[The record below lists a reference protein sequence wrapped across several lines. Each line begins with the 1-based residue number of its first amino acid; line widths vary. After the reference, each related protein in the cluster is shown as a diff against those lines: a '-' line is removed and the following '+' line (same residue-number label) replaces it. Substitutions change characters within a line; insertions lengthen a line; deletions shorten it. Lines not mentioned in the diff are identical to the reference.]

1 MSDRFESGSSR
12 ESAVNAARSEIATA
26 EERARQQLQRTRD
39 ELAGLQRVLDPLAE
53 TTTAVAGVAGQL
65 ANLVITAAGEIT
77 RSGPAGRSFMPFL
90 EQLAAIARTSEA
102 AHFDLQRQ
110 SHDCRK
116 RMNTLLLSTEQS
128 SAALDSIAP
137 AASSLAEAVA
147 ARRAHAPAVQVVHVP
162 DSVTSETD
170 RIAQISAEVM
180 RHRAQ
185 RTSSGGPKN

>member
-1 MSDRFESGSSR
+1 MSNRFESGSSR

-26 EERARQQLQRTRD
+26 EERARQELERTRD
-39 ELAGLQRVLDPLAE
+39 ELAGLQRVLDPLAD

-65 ANLVITAAGEIT
+65 ANLVISAAGEIT

-90 EQLAAIARTSEA
+90 EKLAAIARASEA
-102 AHFDLQRQ
+102 AHYDLQRQ

-116 RMNTLLLSTEQS
+116 RMNTLLHATEQS
-128 SAALDSIAP
+128 RTALDSIAP
-137 AASSLAEAVA
+137 AASSLAEAAVA
-147 ARRAHAPAVQVVHVP
+147 SRTQGRAVQVVHVP
-162 DSVTSETD
+162 DSVTNEAD